1 MKILKYI
8 LTTIISILFLCSTEY
23 ATAEQP
29 QKEKKPKRSDNFI
42 RMEGIR
48 IGTDIS
54 MPFQSFWTKGDR
66 YGIGA
71 NVDFEI
77 KPNLFPVAEIGWE
90 KKKMDQDYVKYN
102 SSGSYLRFG
111 INYNLLEAESKKE
124 KDILYIGC
132 RYGLSYATQQVESY
146 TINNSYWN
154 VNSGSFPSQNY
165 HCQWAEIVLG
175 LKGEI
180 AKNFYMGWSIH
191 YKVGILK
198 GNLDLPKASFAP
210 GYGNIENSSAFDFTY
225 SIAYNIPFRI
235 GTR

>member
-8 LTTIISILFLCSTEY
+8 LTTITSLLLLCGTGY
-23 ATAEQP
+23 AQRDQN
-29 QKEKKPKRSDNFI
+29 QKDKKPRRSDNFI

-54 MPFQSFWTKGDR
+54 MPFQSFWNKGDR
-66 YGIGA
+66 YGVEG

-77 KPNLFPVAEIGWE
+77 KPNLFPVVEIGWE
-90 KKKMDQDYVKYN
+90 KNKINQEYAKYN
-102 SSGSYLRFG
+102 SSGSYLRIG

-132 RYGLSYATQQVESY
+132 RYGLCYATQQVESY

-180 AKNFYMGWSIH
+180 TKNFYMGWAIH
-191 YKVGILK
+191 YKVAILK
-198 GNLDLPKASFAP
+198 GDLDMPMASFAP
-210 GYGNIENSSAFDFTY
+210 GYGNIENGSTFNFSY